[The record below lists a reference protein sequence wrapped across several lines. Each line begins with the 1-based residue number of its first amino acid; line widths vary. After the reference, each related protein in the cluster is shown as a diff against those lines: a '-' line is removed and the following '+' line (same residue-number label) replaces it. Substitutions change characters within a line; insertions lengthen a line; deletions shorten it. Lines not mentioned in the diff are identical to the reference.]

1 MHPSPY
7 NQNPPLDSCRPRETS
22 GPTPGTAALMAART
36 LESHGAFV
44 QPWLRPGM
52 DVLDL
57 GCGPGT
63 ITLGLAEAVLPGRV
77 TGIDTA
83 PGAIETAQRL
93 AAGLERVNTTFR
105 TANAYELPFEDNSFD
120 LVFSHALF
128 EHLSRPLEVMN
139 EIQRVLRPGGL
150 AALCSMDWNQTLIA
164 PDSPSMGFALEAHRS
179 FMERNGGCTE
189 AGSWLAPWSLDAGL
203 DILES
208 DTHYEMHDHSRN
220 IAEYFAL
227 QLEHAGIGRH
237 AESWRNW
244 SLREGATFAQAWGHV
259 IARKNRR

>member
-1 MHPSPY
+1 MHPTPQ
-7 NQNPPLDSCRPRETS
+7 NQNQGRCRPPETCAPS
-22 GPTPGTAALMAART
+22 HGSPASMAART
-36 LESHGAFV
+36 LESHAAFV
-44 QPWLRPGM
+44 LPWLRPGM

-93 AAGLERVNTTFR
+93 AAGLERVNATFR
-105 TANAYELPFEDNSFD
+105 TANAYELPFGDHSFD

-139 EIQRVLRPGGL
+139 EIGRVLRPGGL

-164 PDSPSMGFALEAHRS
+164 PDSPSIGFALEAHRS
-179 FMERNGGCTE
+179 LIERNGGCSE

-203 DILES
+203 EILES
-208 DTHYEMHDHSRN
+208 DTRYEMHDHSTN
-220 IAEYFAL
+220 VAESFAR

-237 AESWRNW
+237 AESWRKW
-244 SLREGATFAQAWGHV
+244 SRQEGATFAQAWGHV